1 MDHNTVALYYVG
13 GLREGDAFV
22 TSKGTAFAVPPLG
35 GHLKLQAYQANDII
49 RRYPESFTK
58 NPKLAER
65 VRKTALREQE
75 NPTVQLRQSRLEQLP
90 MYSME
95 ELQTMM
101 AQLQE
106 QQDLARKAKRP
117 VGVPVQ
123 EVQEPEEDEDEGE
136 EEAREERSRLD
147 ILLSKKKLT
156 KKEQAELEELSA
168 EEDANNEVPLDLDEI
183 NEDLE
188 NE

>member
-65 VRKTALREQE
+65 VRKTALREQD
-75 NPTVQLRQSRLEQLP
+75 NPTVQLRQTRLEQLP
-90 MYSME
+90 LYSME

-101 AQLQE
+101 TQLQE

-117 VGVPVQ
+117 VGVPAP
-123 EVQEPEEDEDEGE
+123 EPEENEDEDEE
-136 EEAREERSRLD
+136 EVREERSRLD

-156 KKEQAELEELSA
+156 KKEQAELEELAA
-168 EEDANNEVPLDLDEI
+168 EEDARDEVPLDLDEI